1 MNHGNSKEVTE
12 LDKLADKDFQLR
24 RNLSDAGC
32 DAPTMEKFFRLRAG
46 GRFREQLRLLSHQR
60 KCLLEKL
67 HAEQE
72 KIDSLDFLI
81 YAMKTEESI
90 KKKKR
95 RISGI

>member
-1 MNHGNSKEVTE
+1 M
-12 LDKLADKDFQLR
+12 DKLADKNFQLR

-32 DAPTMEKFFRLRAG
+32 DAPTMEKFFRLQTD

-81 YAMKTEESI
+81 YAMKTEESTKI
-90 KKKKR
+90 CTSLATAITKEDK
-95 RISGI
+95 